1 MYRPRRP
8 QPMPQPPAHDFV
20 VTPEQLCVGLF
31 VHIDLPWFSH
41 PFSFNSFKIRSA
53 DQVKTLRE
61 LGVLHFRYDPERSD
75 VEPRGSAAPQPEPVA
90 APTPQPVVENPVT
103 SAALASKRERIA
115 RLAQRKRQVIEV
127 EKALVKAAGVMRN
140 INKNL
145 FSRPKECLDEV
156 DELVNQMVVAFLDQ
170 PEAALHVMSEHGVG
184 EDAYFH
190 GLNTSILAMMLAK
203 ELGFTRS
210 QSQALGVGA
219 LLHDIGLADI
229 PERVARARHELTTP
243 ERNLRE
249 LHCDYGVRLGKQI
262 GLPEAVLRIIAQHHE
277 LADGSGY
284 PRRLKGDQID
294 PLARLVALI
303 NYYDN
308 LCNPGDMTKAM
319 TPHEALSLMFAQ
331 RRSKFDPRALQVMIR
346 SLGVYPPG
354 SVVKLSNDALALVS
368 SVNPAKP
375 LRPWVTV
382 FDPNIP
388 RDEAIMLDLEQE
400 TDINITKALRP
411 IHLPPEV
418 YEYLSPRKRVT
429 YYFDADSRQ
438 GRTP

>member
-1 MYRPRRP
+1 MP
-8 QPMPQPPAHDFV
+8 PQPPQEFV
-20 VTPEQLCVGLF
+20 VTPDQLCVGLF

-53 DQVKTLRE
+53 EQIKTLRE
-61 LGVLHFRYDPERSD
+61 LGVRQFRYDPERSD
-75 VEPRGSAAPQPEPVA
+75 VQPRGMAAQPEPVA
-90 APTPQPVVENPVT
+90 PPPEPIVEDPDT

-115 RLAQRKRQVIEV
+115 RLAQRKRQVLEV
-127 EKALVKAAGVMRN
+127 EKAFIKAAGVMRN

-145 FSRPKECLDEV
+145 FARPKECLEEAG
-156 DELVNQMVVAFLDQ
+156 ELVNQMVVAFLDR
-170 PEAALHVMSEHGVG
+170 PEAALHVMGEHAGG
-184 EDAYFH
+184 EESYFH
-190 GLNTSILAMMLAK
+190 GLNVSILSMMLAK
-203 ELGFTRS
+203 DLDFTRP
-210 QSQALGVGA
+210 QCQRLGVGA
-219 LLHDIGLADI
+219 LLHDVGLADI
-229 PERVARARHELTTP
+229 PERLARPRHDLSTP

-249 LHCDYGVRLGKQI
+249 LHCEYGVRLGKQI
-262 GLPEAVLRIIAQHHE
+262 GLPDAVLRIIAQHHE

-284 PRRLKGDQID
+284 PKRLKGEQID
-294 PLARLVALI
+294 PLARIVSLV

-308 LCNPGDMTKAM
+308 LCNPPDLAKAM

-331 RRSKFDPRALQVMIR
+331 RRAKFDARALQVMIR

-354 SVVKLSNDALALVS
+354 SVVRLSNDALALVS
-368 SVNPAKP
+368 SVNPVKP

-382 FDPNIP
+382 FDPSVP

-400 TDINITKALRP
+400 PDINIAKALRP

-429 YYFDADSRQ
+429 YYFDSDSRQ